1 MTPMR
6 FLWNFEILWLLCLS
20 ENNYEN
26 YVMIFDY
33 NLLPYS
39 TIVLG
44 AGHCARVKW
53 SHFSE
58 QDPITSFKG
67 LATQW

>member
-33 NLLPYS
+33 NFESYKEFEYNVHNSDTLLNKS
-39 TIVLG
+39 TLN
-44 AGHCARVKW
+44 
-53 SHFSE
+53 
-58 QDPITSFKG
+58 P
-67 LATQW
+67 

>member
-1 MTPMR
+1 
-6 FLWNFEILWLLCLS
+6 
-20 ENNYEN
+20 
-26 YVMIFDY
+26 MIFDY

-39 TIVLG
+39 VTIVLD

-67 LATQW
+67 LATQ